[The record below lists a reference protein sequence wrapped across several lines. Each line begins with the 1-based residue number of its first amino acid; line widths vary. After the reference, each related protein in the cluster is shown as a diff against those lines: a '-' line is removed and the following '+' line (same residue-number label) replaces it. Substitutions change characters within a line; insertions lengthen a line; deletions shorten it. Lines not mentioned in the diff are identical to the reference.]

1 MLSVV
6 RQLETTLSCLLKPQ
20 LSLIFYFF
28 SSDSV
33 LSFSL
38 SCVCLGL
45 NTSECLSSSSAV
57 VFSALSANLSEP
69 QRRRPLPGLNSKEN
83 RIFPKL
89 GRPMKS
95 ENEDGES
102 EKKNHGKYN
111 PKKRN
116 QRKGKDDRRRREGG
130 EGGWEGKARWP
141 HVTCDVGSTTHGG
154 ECVSVWRMARRMQID
169 CGF

>member
-20 LSLIFYFF
+20 LSLIFYFS

-57 VFSALSANLSEP
+57 VLVLFLQTSVSHSGAGRCLVWTQKKIEYFQNLDDQWKMRMKTAS
-69 QRRRPLPGLNSKEN
+69 QRRRTMESTTRKRETREKAKTIG
-83 RIFPKL
+83 
-89 GRPMKS
+89 
-95 ENEDGES
+95 EDG
-102 EKKNHGKYN
+102 
-111 PKKRN
+111 
-116 QRKGKDDRRRREGG
+116 REGK
-130 EGGWEGKARWP
+130 EGGRERPGDLTW
-141 HVTCDVGSTTHGG
+141 HVTWAPPLTEGSVCLCGG
-154 ECVSVWRMARRMQID
+154 WRGGCR
-169 CGF
+169 

>member
-20 LSLIFYFF
+20 LSLIFYFS

-45 NTSECLSSSSAV
+45 NTSECLFSSSAV

-95 ENEDGES
+95 ENEDGKS

-111 PKKRN
+111 PKRETREKA
-116 QRKGKDDRRRREGG
+116 KTIGEDGREGK
-130 EGGWEGKARWP
+130 EGGRERPGDLTW
-141 HVTCDVGSTTHGG
+141 HVTWAPPLTEGSVCLCGG
-154 ECVSVWRMARRMQID
+154 WRGGCR
-169 CGF
+169 